1 MLTRELHER
10 RGLLLGEELPHCGA
24 RPARNVDQ
32 GARATRCYRL
42 GLLENTKLQ
51 SSMSWLGRSFIF
63 TRLRISQM
71 SRPCW
76 LADLMTQF
84 LTYFWRFRQC
94 HLNFMPFASSLHEA
108 IAFSRATFSASDS
121 FAASAPSSFLM
132 QSFKNA
138 LLSEPLSFCS
148 FACFRQATDFAAL
161 CSSCWVGLM
170 LCATRSDFDV
180 ASDELCALAGSPA
193 NPRTI
198 TKILAD
204 TKRRSM

>member
-94 HLNFMPFASSLHEA
+94 HLNFMPFASSLHA
-108 IAFSRATFSASDS
+108 TVAFCRATFSASDS
-121 FAASAPSSFLM
+121 FAASAGVGT
-132 QSFKNA
+132 NA
-138 LLSEPLSFCS
+138 MPLSM
-148 FACFRQATDFAAL
+148 AAI
-161 CSSCWVGLM
+161 M
-170 LCATRSDFDV
+170 
-180 ASDELCALAGSPA
+180 PA
-193 NPRTI
+193 I
-198 TKILAD
+198 K
-204 TKRRSM
+204 

>member
-1 MLTRELHER
+1 
-10 RGLLLGEELPHCGA
+10 
-24 RPARNVDQ
+24 
-32 GARATRCYRL
+32 
-42 GLLENTKLQ
+42 
-51 SSMSWLGRSFIF
+51 MSWLGRSFIF

-94 HLNFMPFASSLHEA
+94 HLNFMPYASSLHEA

-170 LCATRSDFDV
+170 FCATRSDFE
-180 ASDELCALAGSPA
+180 AELCALAGKPASPRA
-193 NPRTI
+193 T
-198 TKILAD
+198 TKIPAD
-204 TKRRSM
+204 AKRRSMWFLPEEISNFATTVALPQIEL